1 MGNSFSASDSLILA
15 KEKKEE
21 KKRKAK
27 KLKEIVDEVFIV
39 TWNFPQRLLDFLL

>member
-1 MGNSFSASDSLILA
+1 MANSFSASNSLILA
-15 KEKKEE
+15 EEKKE

-39 TWNFPQRLLDFLL
+39 T